1 MKRVSLKVTK
11 RETMKKSD
19 LRKLREKG
27 LVPGVIYGEGLKNNV
42 LISVPLRSITEL
54 VRLKRNEDFL
64 VELEIEKS
72 RKKLI
77 AVLKD
82 EQFHPV
88 KDEVTH
94 VDFHSVSLEK
104 PIVSQVPIHF
114 IGEPVG
120 VKEGGVLFKTLYEI
134 ELEAKPLD
142 LPSYIEVNIQDLK
155 IGDSIHISD
164 LEIPENVKVLHDL
177 DETVVTVSTPTK
189 EEVKV
194 EEIPLEAE
202 EVTPEQQTGTTT
214 APSSEGKEKKEEKK

>member
-1 MKRVSLKVTK
+1 MKRVSLKVSK

-19 LRKLREKG
+19 LRKIREKG
-27 LVPGVIYGEGLKNNV
+27 LVPGVIYGEGLKDNI
-42 LISVPLRSITEL
+42 LISVPLKNITEL
-54 VRLKRNEDFL
+54 VMLKRKEDFL
-64 VELEIEKS
+64 VELEIERS

-88 KDEVTH
+88 NDEVMH

-104 PIVSQVPIHF
+104 PIISKVPVHF

-142 LPSYIEVNIQDLK
+142 LPSFIEVNIQDLK

-177 DETVVTVSTPTK
+177 DDTVVTVSTPTK

-194 EEIPLEAE
+194 EEVPVETE
-202 EVTPEQQTGTTT
+202 EVTEEKTETEATK
-214 APSSEGKEKKEEKK
+214 SEIKEKKEEKK

>member
-11 RETMKKSD
+11 RDTMKKSD
-19 LRKLREKG
+19 LRKLREKSF
-27 LVPGVIYGEGLKNNV
+27 VPGVIYGEGLKNNI
-42 LISVPLRSITEL
+42 LISVPLKSITDL
-54 VRLKRNEDFL
+54 IKLKREEDFL

-104 PIVSQVPIHF
+104 PIISKVPVHF
-114 IGEPVG
+114 IGEPIG

-134 ELEAKPLD
+134 ELEAKPMD
-142 LPSYIEVNIQDLK
+142 LPSFVEVNISNLK

-164 LEIPENVKVLHDL
+164 IEIPRDVKVLHEP

-194 EEIPLEAE
+194 EEVVTAE
-202 EVTPEQQTGTTT
+202 EEVAPEETGTQTT
-214 APSSEGKEKKEEKK
+214 KPETKEKKEEKK

>member
-1 MKRVSLKVTK
+1 MKRVSLKVAK

-19 LRKLREKG
+19 LRKLREKS
-27 LVPGVIYGEGLKNNV
+27 LVPGVIYGEGLKNNI
-42 LISVPLRSITEL
+42 LISVPLKNITDL
-54 VRLKRNEDFL
+54 IKLKREEDFL
-64 VELEIEKS
+64 VEIEIEKS

-104 PIVSQVPIHF
+104 SIISKVPIHY

-120 VKEGGVLFKTLYEI
+120 VKEGGVLFKALYEI
-134 ELEAKPLD
+134 ELEAKPMD
-142 LPSYIEVNIQDLK
+142 LPSFVEVNISDLK

-164 LEIPENVKVLHDL
+164 IEIPQGVKVLHEP

-194 EEIPLEAE
+194 EEEVVLEEAKPE
-202 EVTPEQQTGTTT
+202 EAGAQTT
-214 APSSEGKEKKEEKK
+214 APETKEKKEEKK

>member
-1 MKRVSLKVTK
+1 MKRVSLKVMK
-11 RETMKKSD
+11 RDITKKSD
-19 LRKLREKG
+19 LRKSRKKG
-27 LVPGVIYGEGLKNNV
+27 LIPGIIYGEGLKDNV
-42 LISVPLRSITEL
+42 AISVPLKSITEL
-54 VRLKRNEDFL
+54 IRLKRKEDFL
-64 VELEIEKS
+64 VEIEIENS
-72 RKKLI
+72 NKKLI
-77 AVLKD
+77 AILKD

-88 KDEVTH
+88 RDEVIH

-104 PIVSQVPIHF
+104 SIISKVPVHF

-142 LPSYIEVNIQDLK
+142 LPSFIEVNIENLK

-164 LEIPENVKVLHDL
+164 LEIPENVKILHEL

-194 EEIPLEAE
+194 EEVAPESE
-202 EVTPEQQTGTTT
+202 ELAKEQSSETTT
-214 APSSEGKEKKEEKK
+214 TSETKGKKEEKK

>member
-11 RETMKKSD
+11 RDTMKKSD
-19 LRKLREKG
+19 LRKLREKS
-27 LVPGVIYGEGLKNNV
+27 LVPGVIYGEGLKNNI
-42 LISVPLRSITEL
+42 LISVPLKSITDL
-54 VRLKRNEDFL
+54 IKLKREEDFL

-104 PIVSQVPIHF
+104 PIISKVPVHF
-114 IGEPVG
+114 IGEPIG

-134 ELEAKPLD
+134 ELEAKPMD
-142 LPSYIEVNIQDLK
+142 LPSFVEVNISNLK

-164 LEIPENVKVLHDL
+164 IEIPRDVKVLHEP

-194 EEIPLEAE
+194 EEVVTAE
-202 EVTPEQQTGTTT
+202 EEVAPEETGTQTT
-214 APSSEGKEKKEEKK
+214 KPETKEKKEEKK